1 MGVQT
6 PQIEP
11 KADWLSLDD
20 LFQPRTIEIEMNTM
34 SDVCFVNKWIQLSVI
49 RCLMLIDVFVCRGWW
64 NFWLCQQL
72 LLYTSATVLCGIGNA
87 GGVNLTFQILLQQTC
102 LSFGVLSQHIWLC
115 NVVSYTIDSMHCSIV
130 SADLACPLMACSTV
144 IYTAFRDLGT
154 GDLDRLNPFFGS
166 TALILDDYCQ
176 DS

>member
-1 MGVQT
+1 MTCFSRVQL
-6 PQIEP
+6 
-11 KADWLSLDD
+11 KL
-20 LFQPRTIEIEMNTM
+20 
-34 SDVCFVNKWIQLSVI
+34 KWTQ
-49 RCLMLIDVFVCRGWW
+49 CLMCVSWTSGYSCLWWGGWCWLMFCVSRGWW

-87 GGVNLTFQILLQQTC
+87 GGVNFTFQILLQQTC